1 MSRKFLRLFLR
12 PTPNRPNLAKFLQ
25 PSESQAYPISSPEP
39 LGPGENVRAGGDVG
53 ECRERDAADSYG
65 RVLQDW
71 DGQCIET
78 DGCFGCLEDF
88 FRV

>member
-1 MSRKFLRLFLR
+1 
-12 PTPNRPNLAKFLQ
+12 
-25 PSESQAYPISSPEP
+25 
-39 LGPGENVRAGGDVG
+39 
-53 ECRERDAADSYG
+53 
-65 RVLQDW
+65 VLQDW